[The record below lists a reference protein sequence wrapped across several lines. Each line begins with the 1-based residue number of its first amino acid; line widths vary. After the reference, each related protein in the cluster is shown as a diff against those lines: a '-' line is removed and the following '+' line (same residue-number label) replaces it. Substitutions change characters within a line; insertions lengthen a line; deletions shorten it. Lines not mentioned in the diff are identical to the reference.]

1 MRVLYKA
8 VASVSMLVLSAAA
21 ALGIRYLRRLR
32 KKRAEANAS
41 DVSKTDAPD
50 DAEQDHSDAGESP
63 ADADAQAAESD
74 EDGQDHDDSQGQDHD
89 DSQNDDQDED
99 SDSDTDDVVEADTPV
114 KSDIIQDQD

>member
-21 ALGIRYLRRLR
+21 AFGIRYLRRLR

-74 EDGQDHDDSQGQDHD
+74 ADGQNHE
-89 DSQNDDQDED
+89 DSQNDDPDED
-99 SDSDTDDVVEADTPV
+99 SDSDTEDVVEADTPV